1 MPPELTSTQSKTKPQ
16 WFLFQT
22 ELKQLLRPP
31 DMHKTSSEA
40 DAQCGHMRSPRT
52 SGLCIRFR
60 TLAIRP
66 VSLAVLTE
74 DDLDGAPW
82 FFFFLVHSLWL
93 ILYSSLHILME
104 RKVYVVHYSKYLLSN
119 SQNIICHQNLN

>member
-1 MPPELTSTQSKTKPQ
+1 MCYESGIMINPFCAPELTSTQSKTKPQ

-22 ELKQLLRPP
+22 ELLKQLLRPS
-31 DMHKTSSEA
+31 DMHKTGSEA

-52 SGLCIRFR
+52 SGLCTRFR

-74 DDLDGAPW
+74 DDLELRGS
-82 FFFFLVHSLWL
+82 FFSGSFFVVHSL
-93 ILYSSLHILME
+93 
-104 RKVYVVHYSKYLLSN
+104 
-119 SQNIICHQNLN
+119 